1 MSRCNRLLAYF
12 LLIHVFT
19 MKKLLLIILFLFWF
33 SSVVWAGLELEKIE
47 FFDLICAML

>member
-12 LLIHVFT
+12 LLIQVFT

-33 SSVVWAGLELEKIE
+33 SSMVWAGLELEKVA
-47 FFDLICAML
+47 FFFTLYSMI